1 MYCLIYRKAVDNKEE
16 KKMSGDNDEIYF
28 GLPKIEGL
36 CLLVPTYGKSEDRV
50 SKNGKDYTT
59 NVIEGLFEFQDGGT
73 THFGKHKFDIFGDD
87 GKFLTALIGKPVLV
101 DVYKKAGSGY
111 SNLRI
116 VGQISDWQTRAAEL
130 VKKAK
135 V

>member
-1 MYCLIYRKAVDNKEE
+1 
-16 KKMSGDNDEIYF
+16 MSEDRNEIYF

-36 CLLVPTYGKSEDRV
+36 CLLVPTAGESEDRV

-59 NVIEGLFEFQDGGT
+59 NVIEGFFEFRNGGT
-73 THFGKHKFDIFGDD
+73 SHFGKHKFDIFGDD
-87 GKFLTALIGKPVLV
+87 GKLLTVLIGKPVLV
-101 DVYKKAGSGY
+101 DVYKKHGSSF

-116 VGQISDWQTRAAEL
+116 VGQISDWQARAAEL

-135 V
+135 VA